1 MYVLN
6 SKISIGGKRFDG
18 VNEVEIVASG
28 KVLQDTATIKVPTT
42 ARLERAGLLVSE
54 LPTVSAFV
62 VGDDVTIELGY
73 NGVLKEEFRGFVRRI
88 HPTTPLS
95 IECEDATFLLRKRTV
110 NKSWQSVTLKQVLVE
125 ILKNTGVTLAVEPPK
140 ITFSQFYLRDVSP
153 ANALQEF
160 IEKYGLTIYFTAFK
174 KLFVGLAFDSEDRT
188 TIKYDIGTNVIEND
202 LQTVDAADV
211 QLRIKCIGIKP
222 DGTKIIAEIGDGA
235 DPDVGLPKR
244 KKKKGEVTVQK
255 TVIKPDKSDGAEVR
269 TLYFYNVHSKTE
281 LLEIARADLR
291 KRKFTGFKG
300 GLTTFL
306 LPYAKVGNVARLTD
320 SFYPERGDGD
330 YLIEKVTTTF
340 GTSGARRKVELGLK
354 FK

>member
-6 SKISIGGKRFDG
+6 SNISIAGQYFNG

-28 KVLQDTATIKVPTT
+28 KLLQDTATLKVPTT
-42 ARLERAGLLVSE
+42 ARLYRAGTFDSE
-54 LPTVSAFV
+54 IPTAVAFN
-62 VGDDVTIELGY
+62 VGDEVVIELGY
-73 NGVLKEEFRGFVRRI
+73 NGQLKEEFRGYVKRI
-88 HPTTPLS
+88 NPGTPLS
-95 IECEDATFLLRKRTV
+95 IECEDATFLLRKRRV
-110 NKSWQSVTLKQVLVE
+110 NKSWQSVTLKQVLLE
-125 ILKNTGVTLAVEPPK
+125 ILKGTDIVLAAEPPK

-153 ANALQEF
+153 AQALQEF

-174 KLFVGLAFDSEDRT
+174 KLFVGLAFNAEDRT

-202 LQTVDAADV
+202 LQMVDADDV
-211 QLRIKCIGIKP
+211 QLRVKCIGIKP
-222 DGTKIIAEIGDGA
+222 DGTKIVAEIGDGA

-244 KKKKGEVTVQK
+244 KKKKGEVTPQK

-269 TLYFYNVHSKTE
+269 TLYFYNVHSKSE

-291 KRKFTGFKG
+291 KRKFTGYKG

-306 LPYAKVGNVARLTD
+306 LPSVKVGNVARLTD

-340 GTSGARRKVELGLK
+340 STSGARRKVELGLK